1 MPTVQ
6 DLLRPAAAACSVLD
20 DLAAIAA
27 QRPQLTEQWG
37 CRQGTPAQAEL
48 ADAGQPADAGRL
60 HACNADLPGAQPFD
74 PFRQAAAGQ
83 GAEFARLAA
92 GTPATRFA
100 GPDAGGDSHLVDV
113 QPGGPGMDNV
123 KVIAVMVPPLKVQG
137 LTIRRLEGGWKRHMH
152 RNAMQPACLSF
163 TAQKSRRLCGVRT
176 TRPGQ
181 FNCGDEASTSPPLKN
196 ATMFQPPG
204 SCCQTRPTEN
214 RNSYCMAG
222 GVIGMTNNDR

>member
-1 MPTVQ
+1 MAWLIQSIWPAWYYGACQQMPVASM
-6 DLLRPAAAACSVLD
+6 PAM
-20 DLAAIAA
+20 
-27 QRPQLTEQWG
+27 
-37 CRQGTPAQAEL
+37 
-48 ADAGQPADAGRL
+48 
-60 HACNADLPGAQPFD
+60 
-74 PFRQAAAGQ
+74 
-83 GAEFARLAA
+83 
-92 GTPATRFA
+92 PATRFA
-100 GPDAGGDSHLVDV
+100 GPEAGGDSHLVDV

-163 TAQKSRRLCGVRT
+163 TAQKNRRLCGVRT

-181 FNCGDEASTSPPLKN
+181 LNCGDEASTSPPLKN

-214 RNSYCMAG
+214 RNFYCMAG
-222 GVIGMTNNDR
+222 GVIGMTNNDRLTLPNRFHDIPR

>member
-1 MPTVQ
+1 MLPGNPGPGRTDRCGPASGCPRHRSCARAAAYVLRMAELHVDAGLPRASHGACQQMPVASMPAMPTS
-6 DLLRPAAAACSVLD
+6 REHSHSTRFA
-20 DLAAIAA
+20 
-27 QRPQLTEQWG
+27 RT
-37 CRQGTPAQAEL
+37 
-48 ADAGQPADAGRL
+48 AGQST
-60 HACNADLPGAQPFD
+60 
-74 PFRQAAAGQ
+74 
-83 GAEFARLAA
+83 EFARLAA

-100 GPDAGGDSHLVDV
+100 GPDA
-113 QPGGPGMDNV
+113 GGPGMDNV

-137 LTIRRLEGGWKRHMH
+137 LTIRRLEGGWKRYMH

-163 TAQKSRRLCGVRT
+163 TAQKNRRLCGVRT
-176 TRPGQ
+176 TCPGQ
-181 FNCGDEASTSPPLKN
+181 LNCGDEASTSPPLKN